1 MRWNSFPTA
10 GNKRLWQTREM
21 SRKVAA
27 KLLDEK
33 WSVVDPTA
41 EKRDV
46 MSLLGES
53 LRDRSSL
60 FTRARELMYLHSEV
74 ECDSEREVEDDETG
88 SNWSDGVRYLLL

>member
-46 MSLLGES
+46 MSLLGE
-53 LRDRSSL
+53 RSI
-60 FTRARELMYLHSEV
+60 EV
-74 ECDSEREVEDDETG
+74 HCSQERE
-88 SNWSDGVRYLLL
+88 N